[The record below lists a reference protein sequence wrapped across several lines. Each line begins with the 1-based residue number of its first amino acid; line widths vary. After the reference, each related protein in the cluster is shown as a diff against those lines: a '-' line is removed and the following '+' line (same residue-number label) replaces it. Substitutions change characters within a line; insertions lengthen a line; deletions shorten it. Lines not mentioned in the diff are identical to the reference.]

1 MQCSQVVATHIP
13 SRCRCMACMVM
24 APPAADDPFA
34 ALASCP
40 ISAAAAAGA
49 ASGHW
54 VLLGRHRYCPL
65 LALLRSV
72 AARELTAPACSC
84 ATQLWS
90 PCDWC
95 SPGAVSPAVVPL
107 CATLGCKPAGPRL
120 GLAGASV
127 PDSLAASEGL
137 AGQHRSGP
145 TCRVPTCREGSTG
158 PGLLLLAKAQWSL
171 AMRCWPEASKKMAGH
186 STARATAG
194 AVYSKMRT
202 AAFRML
208 SQSAASAAPHCA
220 RCVQCMPAT
229 IAGLLLLPPP
239 LPAVAQQQGTGL
251 ASPLW
256 RCLVSWAGSL
266 RL

>member
-90 PCDWC
+90 LCDWC
-95 SPGAVSPAVVPL
+95 SPGAVSQWQRSPL
-107 CATLGCKPAGPRL
+107 CATLGCKPAGSRL
-120 GLAGASV
+120 GKAGASV
-127 PDSLAASEGL
+127 HQLVTATRALQGSAE
-137 AGQHRSGP
+137 AGR
-145 TCRVPTCREGSTG
+145 
-158 PGLLLLAKAQWSL
+158 LAKRQPAGRGRLVEGCCYCRRPTGDLQSI
-171 AMRCWPEASKKMAGH
+171 AGVRASNGREAEH
-186 STARATAG
+186 SMATAG
-194 AVYSKMRT
+194 FENAGHCGIPKPSH
-202 AAFRML
+202 
-208 SQSAASAAPHCA
+208 SAASAAPHSA
-220 RCVQCMPAT
+220 RCGQWMPA
-229 IAGLLLLPPP
+229 ARVALPLLP
-239 LPAVAQQQGTGL
+239 LPAVAQQQATGL
-251 ASPLW
+251 ESPLW
-256 RCLVSWAGSL
+256 RCLVSWAGSP